1 MQKLIAG
8 AAQLGISLT
17 TGQVQQLRTYY
28 RELVAWNQRFNLT
41 AITSYDEVQVRHFLD
56 SLSVVLAEDPPGS
69 PLIDVG
75 SGAGFPGVPLKIAFP
90 ELRLTLLDSVGKKT
104 GFLRPLVEVLGLEG
118 VDIITGRAEVAAHD
132 PALRERFATVVARAL
147 APMPAL
153 LELTLPFCSVGGML
167 VSQKKCEV
175 GAELGRSK
183 RALELL
189 GGRLRE
195 VVDVPLEG
203 LEDRVLVVVD
213 KVTPTPARYP
223 RRVGV
228 PTHRPLV

>member
-1 MQKLIAG
+1 MEKLVAG
-8 AAQLGISLT
+8 AARLGIELT
-17 TGQVQQLRTYY
+17 PTQIEQFQTYY
-28 RELVAWNQRFNLT
+28 QALVAWNQRVNLT
-41 AITSYDEVQVRHFLD
+41 AITDYAEVQVKHFLD
-56 SLSVVLAEDPPGS
+56 SLSVTLAQR
-69 PLIDVG
+69 PLPAPLLDVG
-75 SGAGFPGVPLKIAFP
+75 TGAGFPGLPLKIAYP
-90 ELRLTLLDSVGKKT
+90 ELSVILLESTGKKAA
-104 GFLRPLVEVLGLEG
+104 FLHHLVPLLGLDG
-118 VDIITGRAEVAAHD
+118 VDIISARAEEGAHD

-167 VSQKKCEV
+167 VSQKKGEI
-175 GAELGRSK
+175 GAELDRSK

-213 KVTPTPARYP
+213 KVTPTPAQYP
-223 RRVGV
+223 RRVGG